1 MRQDAP
7 HREDR
12 PRDGRRFP
20 RWLKYALVATYL
32 AGLALVPQWAFLG
45 FRTAPALAEEAR
57 LEGREA
63 ERFQPVSWDVLGGFP
78 YEFEMPG
85 ALEDASPEA
94 LAERNERLIPPEVRA
109 LDRRPIAVRGYAIPI
124 TIERGR
130 VTEFILAAKNEV
142 GCCFGA
148 GLAMNQWIHVAVPE
162 GRSVDLD
169 PYEIATV
176 LGLLEVG
183 EEVRQGT
190 VLSLYRMREATVGSG

>member
-1 MRQDAP
+1 MTQDAP
-7 HREDR
+7 LREDR
-12 PRDGRRFP
+12 PRDRRRLRP
-20 RWLKYALVATYL
+20 WLKVAVVAAYL
-32 AGLALVPQWAFLG
+32 AGLALVAPWLSLG
-45 FRTAPALAEEAR
+45 FRSEAALAEEVK
-57 LEGREA
+57 LEAREA
-63 ERFQPVSWDVLGGFP
+63 KRFQPVSWEVLGGFP
-78 YEFEMPG
+78 YDFEMPG

-94 LAERNERLIPPEVRA
+94 LAERNQRLIPPEVRA

-130 VTEFILAAKNEV
+130 VTEFILAAKNEI

-162 GRSVDLD
+162 GRSVDLQ
-169 PYEIATV
+169 PLGIATV

-190 VLSLYRMREATVGSG
+190 VLSLYRMREATVRSG